1 MIKDDKAEFSKKWL
15 QLRCNVTNITV
26 KEEYTGTV
34 TAGSPRKFPAME
46 YRISAAELMATK
58 KIRFY
63 VTSIFISSMHSL
75 GHSHNKYGINTS

>member
-1 MIKDDKAEFSKKWL
+1 MIEPSSLKKWL

-46 YRISAAELMATK
+46 YRISAAELMATNK
-58 KIRFY
+58 SDFMLP
-63 VTSIFISSMHSL
+63 VSL
-75 GHSHNKYGINTS
+75 